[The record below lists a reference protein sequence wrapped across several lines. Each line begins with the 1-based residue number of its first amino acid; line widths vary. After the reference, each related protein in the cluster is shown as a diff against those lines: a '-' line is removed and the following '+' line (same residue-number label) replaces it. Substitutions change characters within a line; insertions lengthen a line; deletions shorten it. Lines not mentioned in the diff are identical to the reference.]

1 MFDLLSEKLKITFSK
16 LRSKGKVTE
25 ADLDEVLKEIR
36 LTLLE
41 ADVNFKIVKDFV
53 AKIRERALGADVMKS
68 LTPGQQIIK
77 IVHEELIA
85 LLGGSASKLTF
96 SAKPTVILLAG
107 LQGSGKTTTAAKLA
121 LWARKNSQ
129 KKTLLVAA
137 DTQRPAAI
145 DQLVTLG
152 RETDIE
158 VYSEDPAKGAVAIAQ
173 AGIKEGKVRDLDVII
188 VDTAGRLHI
197 DEELMTELSEVKK
210 VTRPHNVLLV
220 VDAMTGQDAIQ
231 LAKTFDENIGIDG
244 IILTKLDGDA
254 RGGAALSAKSVTGKP
269 IRFASYGEKMSSFEI
284 FHPDR
289 MASRILGMGDVLTLI
304 ERAEDTIEKE
314 NAAEMQKKLM
324 KGNFNLQDFLDQMKQ
339 LKKMGP
345 LSGILKM
352 MPGMPGGDA
361 MKNLKVDDNQIKR
374 TEAIISSMTMA
385 ERQRPEIINGSR
397 RARIAKGSGTSVRE
411 VNNLI
416 KSFEQSKKMLKKLT
430 SGGITGKLGKGLPF
444 LR

>member
-1 MFDLLSEKLKITFSK
+1 MFDLLSEKLKNTFAK
-16 LRSKGKVTE
+16 LRSTGKVTE

-41 ADVNFKIVKDFV
+41 ADVNFKIVKDFISKV
-53 AKIRERALGADVMKS
+53 RERSMGVEVLKS

-77 IVHEELIA
+77 IVHEELIE

-121 LWARKNSQ
+121 LWARKNNQ
-129 KKTLLVAA
+129 KNPFLIAA
-137 DTQRPAAI
+137 DTQRPAAV
-145 DQLVTLG
+145 DQLKTLG
-152 RETDIE
+152 NETGIP
-158 VYSEDPAKGAVAIAQ
+158 VYSDDVSKGAVTIAE
-173 AGIKEGKVRDLDVII
+173 AGIKEGRAKGHDVII

-197 DEELMTELSEVKK
+197 DEELMEELQKVKQ

-220 VDAMTGQDAIQ
+220 VDSMTGQDAIQ
-231 LAKTFDENIGIDG
+231 LANTFNQNIGIDG

-269 IRFASYGEKMSSFEI
+269 IRFASFGEKMSSFDV

-304 ERAEDTIEKE
+304 ERAQDNIEKE
-314 NAAEMQKKLM
+314 NADEMQKKLM
-324 KGNFNLQDFLDQMKQ
+324 KGKFDLQDFLNQMKQ

-345 LSGILKM
+345 LSSILKM
-352 MPGMPGGDA
+352 LPGVPGGDA
-361 MKNLKVDDNQIKR
+361 LKNLKIDDNQMKR
-374 TEAIISSMTMA
+374 TEAIITSMTMA
-385 ERQRPEIINGSR
+385 ERQSPEILNGSR
-397 RARIAKGSGTSVRE
+397 KLRIAQGSGTGVHD
-411 VNNLI
+411 VNNLL
-416 KSFEQSKKMLKKLT
+416 KSFEQSKKMIKKLT
-430 SGGITGKLGKGLPF
+430 SGGFTGKLGKGLPF
-444 LR
+444 